1 MGVHT
6 TTCNPGKPSRS
17 APPGSLLLLLLLMN
31 LGSKAKDLVLEV
43 KRSEWVPPYNEEG
56 VRGVL
61 QVRAG

>member
-1 MGVHT
+1 
-6 TTCNPGKPSRS
+6 
-17 APPGSLLLLLLLMN
+17 MN